1 MAARSKARKR
11 ALDVLYEADIREQP
25 RMDVLDDHEV
35 ILDGTLN
42 TYVRELVVG
51 VDDNRERID
60 ELLATYAQGWSVER
74 MPVVDRNILRIA
86 VWELLWGETPDAV
99 AVAEA
104 VGLAAELSTD
114 ESGAFI
120 NGLLARIMEIK
131 PRLVL

>member
-60 ELLATYAQGWSVER
+60 ELLALAT
-74 MPVVDRNILRIA
+74 
-86 VWELLWGETPDAV
+86 ELLDGPARGVDACKSYR
-99 AVAEA
+99 A
-104 VGLAAELSTD
+104 S
-114 ESGAFI
+114 
-120 NGLLARIMEIK
+120 
-131 PRLVL
+131 P